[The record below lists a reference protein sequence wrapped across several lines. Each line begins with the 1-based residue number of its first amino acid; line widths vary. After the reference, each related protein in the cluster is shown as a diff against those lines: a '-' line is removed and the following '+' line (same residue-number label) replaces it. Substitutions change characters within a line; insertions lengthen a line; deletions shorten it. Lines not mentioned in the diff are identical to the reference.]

1 MAIDRAEAARIAAL
15 AKLEIPEDELDAVA
29 VQLSAVLEFVATLEE
44 LDLTVGDATV
54 LAPTGVPLRSDEPD
68 GRTLEPGQ
76 ATAGA
81 PEAEDGFF
89 LVPPVVE
96 NLAP

>member
-15 AKLEIPEDELDAVA
+15 AKLEIPEHELDLVA
-29 VQLSAVLEFVATLEE
+29 HQLSAVLDFVATLDE
-44 LDLTVGDATV
+44 LDLADSEPTV
-54 LAPTGVPLRSDEPD
+54 LTPAGAPLRADAPD
-68 GRTLEPGQ
+68 GRTLAPGQ

-96 NLAP
+96 NLEP